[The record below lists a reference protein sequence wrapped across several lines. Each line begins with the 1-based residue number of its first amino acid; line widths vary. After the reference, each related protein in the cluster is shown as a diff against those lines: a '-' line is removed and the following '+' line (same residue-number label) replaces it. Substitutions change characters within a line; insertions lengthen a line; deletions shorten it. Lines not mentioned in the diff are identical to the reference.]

1 MLTVTVS
8 DKGQVVIPVEIRRR
22 LGITPGCQLDFSLDG
37 HVIRAEVKRQVAQ
50 THVEDGFGMLVCKR
64 PGKRRLVDFDVALA
78 MRESEGD
85 REDDRS

>member
-22 LGITPGCQLDFSLDG
+22 LGIEPGCQLDFSLEG

-50 THVEDGFGMLVCKR
+50 TNAEEGFGMLVCKR
-64 PGKRRLVDFDVALA
+64 AGKRKLADFDVALT
-78 MRESEGD
+78 MRESKK
-85 REDDRS
+85 